1 MFPLRSALSLLLCTA
16 LGLVSTRAHAQPAR
30 EDAARLE
37 RARGLLRQV
46 PLIDGHNDLPWQFR
60 ERVGN
65 RLAALDLTQDGRKLE
80 PPLHTDLRRL
90 REGGVGGVF
99 WSVYVPADLEGGAA
113 IQATLEQIDVVH
125 RLVERY
131 PQQLSLALTADDV
144 ERAHRASRV
153 ASLIGMEGGH
163 SIGGSLGVLRQ
174 MYRAGARYLT
184 LTHSKNVPWAESA
197 TDAPMATPLTEQGR
211 AVVREMNRLGMLV
224 DLSHVSARTMN
235 AVLDLSQAPVIFS
248 HSSTFALDP
257 HPRNVPDE
265 VLRRLSKNG
274 GLVMVTF
281 VPGFISDEVR
291 KYSAE
296 ESAAAERFKVLHAG
310 NPDAAKAALTAWRSA
325 NPAPR
330 ATLAQVADHIDHVR
344 KLAGID
350 SVGLG
355 SDFDGIS
362 TTIQGLEGVETY
374 PALLAEL
381 LRRGYSDEDVRKVAG
396 KNLLRVMRQAE
407 ATARRL
413 QKERL
418 AEDPPAEAE
427 KPVAGAGK

>member
-1 MFPLRSALSLLLCTA
+1 MFLLRSALSLSLCTA
-16 LGLVSTRAHAQPAR
+16 LGLAPVLAHAQPAR

-37 RARGLLRQV
+37 RARKLLREV

-65 RLAALDLTQDGRKLE
+65 RLGALDLARDGRKLD
-80 PPLHTDLRRL
+80 PPLHTDLPRL

-99 WSVYVPADLEGGAA
+99 WSVYVPADLDSGAA
-113 IQATLEQIDVVH
+113 LQATLEQIDVVH

-131 PQQLSLALTADDV
+131 PKQLELALTADDV
-144 ERAHRASRV
+144 ERAHRAGRV

-163 SIGGSLGVLRQ
+163 SIAGSLGVLRQ
-174 MYRAGARYLT
+174 LHRAGARYLT

-197 TDAPMATPLTEQGR
+197 TDAPMPTPLTEQGR

-224 DLSHVSARTMN
+224 DLSHVSARAMN
-235 AVLDLSQAPVIFS
+235 AVLDVTQAPVIFS
-248 HSSTFALDP
+248 HSSAFALDP
-257 HPRNVPDE
+257 HPRNVPDD
-265 VLRRLSKNG
+265 VLRRLPKNG

-291 KYSAE
+291 KHYAE
-296 ESAAAERFKVLHAG
+296 ESAAAERFKALNPG
-310 NPDAAKAALTAWRSA
+310 NPEAGKAAFEAWKKA

-344 KLAGID
+344 KVAGID
-350 SVGLG
+350 AVGLG
-355 SDFDGIS
+355 SDFDGIG

-396 KNLLRVMRQAE
+396 KNLLRAMRQAE
-407 ATARRL
+407 ATSKRL

-418 AEDPPAEAE
+418 AEDPPAEPE
-427 KPVAGAGK
+427 KPVAGAIK

>member
-1 MFPLRSALSLLLCTA
+1 MA
-16 LGLVSTRAHAQPAR
+16 AHAQPAR

-37 RARGLLRQV
+37 RARKLLREV
-46 PLIDGHNDLPWQFR
+46 PLIDGHNDLPWQLR
-60 ERVGN
+60 ERVDN
-65 RLAALDLTQDGRKLE
+65 RLTAIDISQDGRKLT
-80 PPLHTDLRRL
+80 PPLHTDLPRL

-99 WSVYVPADLEGGAA
+99 WSVYVPASIEGAA
-113 IQATLEQIDVVH
+113 ALQATLEQIDVVH
-125 RLVERY
+125 RMVERY
-131 PQQLSLALTADDV
+131 PKQLELALTADDV
-144 ERAHRASRV
+144 ERAHRAGRV

-163 SIGGSLGVLRQ
+163 SINGSLAVLRQ
-174 MYRAGARYLT
+174 LYRAGARYLT

-197 TDAPMATPLTEQGR
+197 TDAPLPEPLPEQGR

-224 DLSHVSARTMN
+224 DLSHVSERTMN
-235 AVLDLSQAPVIFS
+235 AVLDLSAAPVIFS
-248 HSSTFALDP
+248 HSSAFALDP
-257 HPRNVPDE
+257 HPRNVPDA
-265 VLRRLSKNG
+265 VLRRLAKTG
-274 GLVMVTF
+274 GMVMVTF

-291 KYSAE
+291 KHYAE
-296 ESAAAERFKVLHAG
+296 ERAASERFKVLHPG
-310 NPDAAKAALTAWRSA
+310 NPEAGKAALEAWKKA

-350 SVGLG
+350 AVGLG
-355 SDFDGIS
+355 SDFDGID
-362 TTIQGLEGVETY
+362 TTIQGLEGVEAY

-407 ATARRL
+407 ATAKRL

-418 AEDPPAEAE
+418 AEEPPTEAA
-427 KPVAGAGK
+427 KPGTGASR